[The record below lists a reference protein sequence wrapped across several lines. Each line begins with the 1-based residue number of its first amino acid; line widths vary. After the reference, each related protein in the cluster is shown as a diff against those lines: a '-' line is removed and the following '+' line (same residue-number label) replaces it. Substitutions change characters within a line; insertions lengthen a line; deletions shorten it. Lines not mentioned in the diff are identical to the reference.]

1 MQNTRVHAII
11 CLLVSSLS
19 GMQIAI
25 ILAFGIWAPAGIIWE
40 TFGVHYTAY
49 ETLALN
55 YHFIGNAMGFA
66 AVYAYGPSIIAHAL
80 SDRFTQFDLFQI
92 YLFLVYGLHLAFACC
107 VGFWVAQK
115 PLHLG
120 SKVAIITICGVL
132 PLWLAMNYINV
143 FSVNYFWLGT
153 ILYPIAATLWLLL
166 ATGRL
171 RVSRSLPVFIG
182 AACATAFWAKFTY
195 AIMLDVFLALPL
207 LRADWRKSFWP
218 LAAGF
223 ASATAIITSI
233 YFEGHFDYVPR
244 FFSDL
249 QELYASGYLGQRI
262 EVLAWELSHW
272 VHPTSALQ
280 SVTILTVIAM
290 CWGGYRYWFSVGSV
304 TIFYLLT
311 AVVIGCCIAFIKTR
325 TAGNTFMD
333 VVIFF
338 TFVIGTIVALL
349 YERKDRA
356 GAVIL
361 ASLYLG
367 LTIWQTFGVFEFAAW
382 LPRLRE
388 AGLSAREISSDVD
401 NRSAHSL
408 PVVYYWSSGDANG
421 PIWPITPLWPSPYLY
436 ALLSGNQLTKQM
448 YLKKYFPGT
457 MTRSVNDGIYP
468 HPHVMVV
475 QEYPFDGSFLTTRTF
490 GKDSDFDIAVS
501 DRSNECSRRTITVA
515 WTDFIIPHQP
525 TITVC
530 TVRKESHSP

>member
-11 CLLVSSLS
+11 CLLASSFS

-25 ILAFGIWAPAGIIWE
+25 ILGFGIWAPAGIIWE

-55 YHFIGNAMGFA
+55 YHFIGNAMGFT

-80 SDRFTQFDLFQI
+80 SARLPQFDLFQI

-107 VGFWVAQK
+107 VGLWVARR

-120 SKVAIITICGVL
+120 SKVAILTICGVL
-132 PLWLAMNYINV
+132 PLWLSMNYINV
-143 FSVNYFWLGT
+143 LSVNYFWLGT

-182 AACATAFWAKFTY
+182 AACGTAFWAKFTY
-195 AIMLDVFLALPL
+195 AVMLDVFLVLPL
-207 LRADWRKSFWP
+207 LLADWRKSFCL
-218 LAAGF
+218 LAVGF
-223 ASATAIITSI
+223 VSATAIIASI

-249 QELYASGYLGQRI
+249 LDLYASGYLEQRI
-262 EVLAWELSHW
+262 EVLASELSHW
-272 VHPTSALQ
+272 ANPSSALQ
-280 SVTILTVIAM
+280 SVTILAVIAM
-290 CWGGYRYWFSVGSV
+290 SWGGYRYWFSVGSV

-311 AVVIGCCIAFIKTR
+311 AVVIGCCVAFIETR

-333 VVIFF
+333 VVIFLS
-338 TFVIGTIVALL
+338 FVIGTIVALL
-349 YERKDRA
+349 YERKDRV
-356 GAVIL
+356 GAVLL
-361 ASLYLG
+361 AALYLT

-408 PVVYYWSSGDANG
+408 PVVYYWSAGDASG

-436 ALLSGNQLTKQM
+436 ALLSGNQVTKQT
-448 YLKKYFPGT
+448 YLEKYFPGT
-457 MTRSVNDGIYP
+457 ITRSVHDGIYP
-468 HPHVMVV
+468 HPHVMIV
-475 QEYPFDGSFLTTRTF
+475 QEYPFDRSFLTTRTF
-490 GKDSDFDIAVS
+490 GKDSDFDTTVG

-515 WTDFIIPHQP
+515 WTDFAIPHRP

-530 TVRKESHSP
+530 TVRKERQAP